1 MEPLIPVILGASLCA
16 GFIQGFSGFGSVL
29 VALPIL
35 LTVLDV
41 RVAVPLVSLV
51 ALSINVVMVLRLH
64 GHIERGSM
72 KMLLLGSVPGMAV
85 GAWLLEGASDSLIK
99 GLLGA
104 IILAMVTQSVT
115 TTKPRAHIG
124 KGWTLVAGFLSG
136 CIGPV
141 TGANGPPVIA
151 WAARQ
156 PWGRDALRATLTF
169 YFLLT
174 GIGIV
179 GIQSAQGLV
188 SFDILKLY
196 ALALPALLGGL
207 WAGGAACGK
216 VNERTFRTVVLTLLG
231 IIGLTMLW
239 QAGKAALATL

>member
-16 GFIQGFSGFGSVL
+16 GFIQGFSGFGFVL

-41 RVAVPLVSLV
+41 RAALPLIGLLAVST
-51 ALSINVVMVLRLH
+51 NVVMVSHLH
-64 GHIERGSM
+64 GHIQRGPM
-72 KMLLLGSVPGMAV
+72 KTLLMGSIPGMAV
-85 GAWLLEGASDSLIK
+85 GAWLLKGAPDSLIK

-104 IILAMVTQSVT
+104 VILAMVAQTLT
-115 TTKPRAHIG
+115 TAKPRAHIG
-124 KGWTLVAGFLSG
+124 RGWTLAAGFFSG

-141 TGANGPPVIA
+141 TGASGPPVIA

-179 GIQSAQGLV
+179 GIQTSQGLV
-188 SFDILKLY
+188 TLSTMKLY
-196 ALALPALLGGL
+196 ALALPALLTGL

-216 VNERTFRTVVLTLLG
+216 VNEKTFRAVVLTLLG
-231 IIGLTMLW
+231 IIGMTMVW
-239 QAGKAALATL
+239 QAGKAAL

>member
-1 MEPLIPVILGASLCA
+1 MELLIPVILGASLCA

-41 RVAVPLVSLV
+41 RAAVPLVSLV
-51 ALSINVVMVLRLH
+51 ALSTNVVMVARLH
-64 GHIERGSM
+64 GHIERGPM

-99 GLLGA
+99 GLLGVV
-104 IILAMVTQSVT
+104 ILAMVGQSVT
-115 TTKPRAHIG
+115 TVKPRAHVG
-124 KGWTLVAGFLSG
+124 KAWTFVAGFFSG
-136 CIGPV
+136 AIGPV

-179 GIQSAQGLV
+179 GIQTSQGLV
-188 SFDILKLY
+188 SLPVLKLY
-196 ALALPALLGGL
+196 ALALPALLAGL

-216 VNERTFRTVVLTLLG
+216 VNERTFRAVVLTMLG
-231 IIGLTMLW
+231 FVGLTMIW
-239 QAGKAALATL
+239 QAGKAAL